1 MVVNTIV
8 VFEIF
13 YLFNVRYLHAASIS
27 LRGSLG
33 TPAVLL
39 AVVAVIL
46 AQMAFTYLPA
56 MQAVFDSRSGPPVDG
71 IGIVTL
77 GVGLMVLLEL
87 GKTLLRGLGILRA
100 IGGCTGAAWTGRP
113 EPRRTRTDRPPPT

>member
-1 MVVNTIV
+1 MIRLPPRSTRSDTLLPYTTLCRSGYDVELARTMVVNTIV

-27 LRGSLG
+27 LRGALG

-46 AQMAFTYLPA
+46 AQMALSYLPA
-56 MQAVFDSRSGPPVDG
+56 MQAVFASRSVPLDDG
-71 IGIVTL
+71 IRSEERRG
-77 GVGLMVLLEL
+77 
-87 GKTLLRGLGILRA
+87 GKEWGS
-100 IGGCTGAAWTGRP
+100 TGRSRW
-113 EPRRTRTDRPPPT
+113 E

>member
-1 MVVNTIV
+1 MRRRPRPSRGPLLSPFLVWRFFLVSGLFLAGALAVFFAARARGYDVELARTMVVNTIV

-27 LRGSLG
+27 LRGALG

-56 MQAVFDSRSGPPVDG
+56 MQAVFDSRSLP
-71 IGIVTL
+71 
-77 GVGLMVLLEL
+77 
-87 GKTLLRGLGILRA
+87 LRS
-100 IGGCTGAAWTGRP
+100 
-113 EPRRTRTDRPPPT
+113 EEH